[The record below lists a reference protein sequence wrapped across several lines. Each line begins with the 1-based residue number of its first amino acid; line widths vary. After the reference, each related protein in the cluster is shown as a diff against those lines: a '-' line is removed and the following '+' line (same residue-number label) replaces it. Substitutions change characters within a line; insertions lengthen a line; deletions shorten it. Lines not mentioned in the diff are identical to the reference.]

1 MSTLVWVVGGILAY
15 WILVRTANQ
24 RGWLPEYVNT
34 QGPITTI
41 HTKRGR
47 EFLDWLSQW
56 DRFWRAWANMGL
68 GIALVVM
75 VGAFLMLVLSAALA
89 LSSPQPTQ
97 VTQPR
102 NVLAIPGV
110 NDFLPLSMA
119 PEIVLALLVGLVV
132 HEGGHGLLC
141 RVEDIDINSMGVAML
156 AIIPIGAFV
165 EPEQESQRN
174 ASRGGSSRMF
184 AAGVTN
190 NFVLSVLVF
199 ALLFGPVAGA
209 IAVAPGA
216 SIAGPVPNS
225 GAETAGIDR
234 GDRITAL
241 DGEPIETN
249 SDLEGALA
257 DTDREAVTVELNE
270 DEERTIEQ
278 RLVVDAVTQGGPDN
292 VEIGDRITAVDGET
306 VDTRDELQTALGAE
320 EVVTVDIDRNGEAV
334 DETFA
339 TGALAVVAEDGPL
352 ADDAGLEPG
361 SSVVITG
368 IAGERVLTGDDLSD
382 VMDEQSPDET
392 AEIVVYEG
400 IDRTTHEVT
409 FAEADDG
416 GALVGAA
423 SVAPGVNGITTSEW
437 GLQYYPAGTY
447 LEILGGENDEEAAID
462 PGVTDSFIG
471 KTLLVLF
478 LPLAGIIGGAT
489 FPESFAGFTSE
500 IMNFYVVDG
509 PLAALGAGTFVLAN
523 ILFWVGWIN
532 IQLGFFNCIPAFP
545 LDGGHILRTS
555 TEAIVSRL
563 PIEGSYQLTKTVTT
577 TVGLTM
583 LLCLLLVIFGP
594 RLLA

>member
-1 MSTLVWVVGGILAY
+1 MSTLAWIVGGVLAY
-15 WILVRTANQ
+15 WILVSAANQ
-24 RGWLPEYVNT
+24 RGWIPEYVNT

-41 HTKRGR
+41 HTERGKM
-47 EFLDWLSQW
+47 FLDRLARRK
-56 DRFWRAWANMGL
+56 RFWRAWANVGL

-75 VGAFLMLVLSAALA
+75 VGAFLMLVLSAVLA
-89 LSSPQPTQ
+89 LSSPQPSQ

-119 PEIVLALLVGLVV
+119 PEIVLGLLIGLVV

-141 RVEDIDINSMGVAML
+141 RVEEIDINSMGVAML

-165 EPEQESQRN
+165 EPEEESQRA
-174 ASRGGSSRMF
+174 ASRGGRTRMF

-209 IAVAPGA
+209 MAVAPGA

-225 GAETAGIDR
+225 GAEAAGIDR

-241 DGEPIETN
+241 EGEPIETN
-249 SDLEGALA
+249 GDLESALA
-257 DTDREAVTVELNE
+257 ETDREAVTVELNGD
-270 DEERTIEQ
+270 DETPIEQ
-278 RLVVDAVTQGGPDN
+278 RLVADAVTQGGPDN
-292 VEIGDRITAVDGET
+292 VEKGDRITGVDGQPI
-306 VDTRDELQTALGAE
+306 DTRDELQTALGEE
-320 EVVTVDIDRNGEAV
+320 EVVTVELDRDGATAEA
-334 DETFA
+334 TFA
-339 TGALAVVAEDGPL
+339 TGALVVVAEDGPL
-352 ADDAGLEPG
+352 ADDAGLEAG
-361 SSVVITG
+361 SSVVVTA
-368 IAGERVLTGDDLSD
+368 IADERVGTGDDLND
-382 VMDEQSPDET
+382 VMDVQSPGET
-392 AEIVVYEG
+392 AEIVVYDG
-400 IDRTTHEVT
+400 TDRSSHEVT

-416 GALVGAA
+416 RALVGAS

-447 LEILGGENDEEAAID
+447 LTVLGGESDEEPVID

-478 LPLAGIIGGAT
+478 LPVGAILGSGL
-489 FPESFAGFTSE
+489 FPESFAGFTPE
-500 IMNFYVVDG
+500 LMNFYVLDG
-509 PLAALGAGTFVLAN
+509 PLAVLGSGVFVLAN
-523 ILFWVGWIN
+523 VLFWVGWIN
-532 IQLGFFNCIPAFP
+532 VQLGFFNCIPAFP

-563 PIEGSYQLTKTVTT
+563 PVEGSYQLTKTVTT

-583 LLCLLLVIFGP
+583 LACLLLVIFGP